1 MIERKISN
9 SNSSDYS
16 VIHQGL
22 ILELYGGSWNVHP
35 HWPDWLTKQT
45 WYRWLER
52 TGVDWNGSQ
61 LLQTQTDQ
69 GQSQL
74 LRRTSLFHS
83 ILLLYLLLYCSDV
96 TCFCFSPSCFFPC
109 DNSEKMEKKNIK
121 QMKCVFIWHDMQ
133 WTKEAPA
140 PVCLGLSSAFIDR
153 PPWNYRLRTGPLLRC
168 GFWLFFISFLLSF
181 FLFFPPL
188 FGPPPPPAV
197 GALPWD
203 RDLLMYDRYGW
214 LWVDQSRSSRW
225 MAPVKPF
232 IRLRAEAFQK
242 GPDMEEMGI
251 PSWLFL
257 YSPQCVCEG
266 LFWRGRLTL
275 PHVKLSNKDE
285 TGSRMNSVHAVPS
298 RP

>member
-1 MIERKISN
+1 MGVHETFIRVDWTDWQSRLDTADLKGPVRIEMVLSFYRQKQTKVKISFCVAPHCFTAFY
-9 SNSSDYS
+9 YS
-16 VIHQGL
+16 TCYFTVQM
-22 ILELYGGSWNVHP
+22 
-35 HWPDWLTKQT
+35 WLVSV
-45 WYRWLER
+45 L
-52 TGVDWNGSQ
+52 V
-61 LLQTQTDQ
+61 
-69 GQSQL
+69 
-74 LRRTSLFHS
+74 
-83 ILLLYLLLYCSDV
+83 
-96 TCFCFSPSCFFPC
+96 PSVFFPC
-109 DNSEKMEKKNIK
+109 NNSEKMEKKKANE
-121 QMKCVFIWHDMQ
+121 MCFIWHDMQ
-133 WTKEAPA
+133 WTKEAPG
-140 PVCLGLSSAFIDR
+140 PVSPGLSSAFIDR
-153 PPWNYRLRTGPLLRC
+153 PPWNYRLRMRPLLRC
-168 GFWLFFISFLLSF
+168 GFWPFFLSLLLPF

-188 FGPPPPPAV
+188 FEPPPPPPPAV

-242 GPDMEEMGI
+242 GPDMEEVGI

-285 TGSRMNSVHAVPS
+285 AGSRMNSVHAGPS